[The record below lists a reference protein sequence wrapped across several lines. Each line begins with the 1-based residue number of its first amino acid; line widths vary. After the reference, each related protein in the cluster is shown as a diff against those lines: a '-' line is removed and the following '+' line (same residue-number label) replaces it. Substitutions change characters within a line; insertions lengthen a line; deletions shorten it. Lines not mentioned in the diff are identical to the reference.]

1 MIRYVASLDPQVTA
15 EMGRKARSYMEANK
29 TWDAQGRRV
38 VRFIRDMVMKENGG
52 PTPTFSG

>member
-15 EMGRKARSYMEANK
+15 EIGRKARSYMAANK
-29 TWDAQGRRV
+29 TWDDQGRRV

-52 PTPTFSG
+52 PTFSG